1 MQYTKTAD
9 AAAGRVV
16 SDKPIMD
23 VPRRKYLPIVGTL
36 NPTELRTTSKNTE
49 LEIQMLEEAELL
61 RAKLESRGYTDRH
74 AMMQQTSA
82 PAINAGAFELPG
94 AKRKECESIGTRI
107 SRWDP
112 EPET

>member
-16 SDKPIMD
+16 PAKPIMD

-61 RAKLESRGYTDRH
+61 RAKLEEDQGFTDRH

-82 PAINAGAFELPG
+82 PVLQQ
-94 AKRKECESIGTRI
+94 STRA
-107 SRWDP
+107 SSTSALR
-112 EPET
+112 